1 MRLLRDA
8 GYRRSSFPD
17 FIPVDLMHRVRFA
30 RPAKNSSISNSNS
43 CSKRHKPPRKGQGKS
58 KGQRIQRNGMAF
70 AAQRNAF
77 GEDNSHQKKIHTYIY
92 IYIYKGCL
100 FPIPA
105 FSCFLSGSR
114 LGPQSFGPIACLTYY
129 LKCFHDQETH
139 CKTDCV
145 LSSSMSNDG
154 VQIIIKMM
162 RARILATSSV

>member
-58 KGQRIQRNGMAF
+58 KGQRTQRKEMPLV
-70 AAQRNAF
+70 RIT
-77 GEDNSHQKKIHTYIY
+77 HIKKKYIHTY